1 LAILDAIKQPAH
13 QRRISFGNLF
23 IFWKIVK
30 REILAV
36 DQTGTDHQIEEE
48 EIKTGKT
55 KKSLD
60 STERK

>member
-1 LAILDAIKQPAH
+1 
-13 QRRISFGNLF
+13 
-23 IFWKIVK
+23 VK